1 MTNLSAMAGDAALA
15 LGAHRR
21 GVQRLRSGRLITGGA
36 DLGGRAPRSSA
47 AGVAQGCAST
57 VAMAAVLMLS
67 LAGAGATRSHL
78 IPAPELWAPMDADPA
93 AMGFSFAGLTF
104 TALPAERFLAGGGGV
119 RCGTGDERCFLI
131 ESREQVTIFFSK
143 GRTGVEPKSP
153 RWPRS
158 SLLLGWLVFCSICT
172 VLAEDGAWPIAP
184 RMMTQG
190 RVIDES
196 SARRSRHRY
205 ARLARRHLAL
215 GTPELVSGVR
225 CVATLRRR
233 HCGRLSFRRGRAK
246 RPGLHCRRLG
256 APTNWQ
262 RHDGANTFDF
272 HPHQHG

>member
-1 MTNLSAMAGDAALA
+1 VRQQGS
-15 LGAHRR
+15 RK
-21 GVQRLRSGRLITGGA
+21 
-36 DLGGRAPRSSA
+36 
-47 AGVAQGCAST
+47 VAQHGEGT
-57 VAMAAVLMLS
+57 LVMAAILMLS
-67 LAGAGATRSHL
+67 LAGAGATRSHCV
-78 IPAPELWAPMDADPA
+78 PAPDLWAPLDADLA
-93 AMGFSFAGLTF
+93 AMGFFLPRSDLF
-104 TALPAERFLAGGGGV
+104 TALPAERFASLAGGI

-172 VLAEDGAWPIAP
+172 VLAEDGAWPSAP

-190 RVIDES
+190 RVIDEAKRAALEAS
-196 SARRSRHRY
+196 LRA
-205 ARLARRHLAL
+205 ACQEAL

-272 HPHQHG
+272 HPHQHC